1 MVKEHK
7 LKNLLYP
14 LHISLTRKR
23 HLQILLTMSWPRK
36 RKAAKEMA
44 NKLHKEKKPLKH
56 RVAQQHPHTS
66 EKY

>member
-44 NKLHKEKKPLKH
+44 NKLHKEKKTTETQSCSTAPTH
-56 RVAQQHPHTS
+56 F
-66 EKY
+66 